1 MILRCPNIHIK
12 TRWSVIFV
20 LGKSEDDYDEKFV
33 GK

>member
-1 MILRCPNIHIK
+1 MPKYPYK
-12 TRWSVIFV
+12 TRQSEILV